1 MLPLDQRKENVLIE
15 DEIKRSYLDYAMS
28 VIIGRALPEVR
39 DGLKPVHR
47 RVLFA
52 MHELKNDFNKAYKKS
67 ARVVGD
73 VIGKYHPHGDTA
85 VYDTIVR
92 MAQDFAMRYG
102 LVDGQGNFGSVDGD
116 APAAMRYTEVRMSK
130 LAHAFLDDLEK
141 ETVEFQDNY
150 DGSMRE
156 PMVLPTKVPNL
167 LVNGSSGIAVGMAT
181 NIPPHNLAEVANA
194 VVAVLDDP
202 AISLEA
208 LMRIIPG
215 PDFPTHGFI
224 YGRQGIREAYSTG
237 RGSIQIRARAN
248 IETHARTKK
257 TAIIVTELP
266 YQVNKARLLER
277 VAELVKDKKID
288 GITDIRDESDRDGM
302 RVVLE
307 IRRDAQPQVVLNQLF
322 KFTQMQTSFG
332 IHLLAIVNNRPEQ
345 LTLKQILNLFINHR
359 REIILKR
366 TVFDLKKAEARAHV
380 LEGLKVA
387 LENLDLTIEL
397 IRAAKNTAEAR
408 ISLMTKL
415 NLSEIQ
421 ANAILEMRLQRL
433 TGLEQN
439 KILDEYRQVLEE
451 IANLRSILGS
461 EERVR
466 HIIRQETMELAAAW
480 SEGRRTEIVSQS
492 EEIDLEDIIA
502 EEEMAVTLTRG
513 GYIKRAPISLYRAQR
528 RGGKGKIAMTTKE
541 EDFVTSLFVASTH
554 SYLLILT
561 NLGRLYWLK
570 VHELP
575 QAGRAT
581 KGKAIVNLV
590 NLQAGEDVAS
600 ILPVREFTE
609 GRYVVLAT
617 QKGIIKKVD
626 LMSFSRPRA
635 GGIIAAQIG
644 DDDRLVA
651 ASLTD
656 GQMDIFLATAQ
667 GKAIRFKEEQVRAM
681 GRTAAGVKGIDV
693 SDDDRVVSMEA
704 VAGSPT
710 LLSVVENGYGKRTRL
725 DEYPLHHRGGKG
737 VITMKTSERNG
748 LVVATLVVDD
758 ADELM
763 LITSF
768 GKIVRTKVSGISVLG
783 RNTQGVKLIDVA
795 AGETLVAVDRMAES
809 DQDEE
814 TAQPTLAFEDGVE
827 ELLEENG
834 DDQA

>member
-1 MLPLDQRKENVLIE
+1 MLPLDQRKENILIE

-47 RVLFA
+47 RILFA
-52 MHELKNDFNKAYKKS
+52 MHELKNDYNKAYKKS

-73 VIGKYHPHGDTA
+73 VIGKYHPHGDSA
-85 VYDTIVR
+85 VYDAIVR
-92 MAQDFAMRYG
+92 MAQDFAMRHV

-130 LAHAFLDDLEK
+130 LAHAFLEDLDK
-141 ETVEFQDNY
+141 ETVDFTDNY
-150 DGSMRE
+150 DGSMQE
-156 PMVLPTKVPNL
+156 PAVLPTKVPNL
-167 LVNGSSGIAVGMAT
+167 LINGSSGIAVGMAT
-181 NIPPHNLAEVANA
+181 NIPPHNMAEVTRGL
-194 VVAVLDDP
+194 VALLDNPD
-202 AISLEA
+202 ITLDE
-208 LMRIIPG
+208 LMRHIPA
-215 PDFPTHGFI
+215 PDFPTRGFI
-224 YGRQGIREAYSTG
+224 YGKQGIREAYEGG
-237 RGSIQIRARAN
+237 RGSLHIRARAN
-248 IETHARTKK
+248 IEIHPRTKK
-257 TAIIVTELP
+257 SAIIVTELP

-277 VAELVKDKKID
+277 IAELVKDKKLD

-332 IHLLAIVNNRPEQ
+332 INMLAIVNNRPEQ
-345 LTLKQILNLFINHR
+345 LGLKQVLSLFIDHR

-380 LEGLKVA
+380 LEGLKIA
-387 LENLDLTIEL
+387 LDNLDRTIAI
-397 IRAAKNTAEAR
+397 IRGAQNPAEAR
-408 ISLMTKL
+408 SGLMGEL
-415 NLSEIQ
+415 NLTEIQ

-439 KILDEYRQVLEE
+439 KIVEEYHQVLAE

-466 HIIRQETMELAAAW
+466 QIIREETLELAQAYP
-480 SEGRRTEIVSQS
+480 EGRRTEIVSHL

-502 EEEMAVTLTRG
+502 EEEMAVTLTHS

-528 RGGKGKIAMTTKE
+528 RGGKGKIGMTTKE
-541 EDFVTSLFVASTH
+541 EDFVSNLFIASTH

-561 NLGRLYWLK
+561 DRGRLYWLK

-590 NLQAGEDVAS
+590 NMQPDEEVAS
-600 ILPVREFTE
+600 ILPVREFME

-617 QKGIIKKVD
+617 RRGIIKKMD
-626 LMSFSRPRA
+626 LMNFARPRA
-635 GGIIAAQIG
+635 GGIIAANIA

-651 ASLTD
+651 GRLTD

-667 GKAIRFKEEQVRAM
+667 GKAIRFKEDQVRAM

-693 SDDDRVVSMEA
+693 GGDDQVVSMEA

-710 LLSVVENGYGKRTRL
+710 LLSVVENGYGKRTQL
-725 DEYPLHHRGGKG
+725 SEYPLHNRGGKG
-737 VITMKTSERNG
+737 VITMKTTERNG
-748 LVVATLVVDD
+748 LVVGALVVDD

-763 LITSF
+763 LISNL
-768 GKIVRTKVSGISVLG
+768 GKIIRTKVSGISVLG

-795 AGETLVAVDRMAES
+795 MSESLVAVARMAEP
-809 DQDEE
+809 DEDDDDI
-814 TAQPTLAFEDGVE
+814 P
-827 ELLEENG
+827 
-834 DDQA
+834 DDQPGLFSEEDDSGNDQS

>member
-1 MLPLDQRKENVLIE
+1 MLPLDQRKENILIE

-47 RVLFA
+47 RILFA
-52 MHELKNDFNKAYKKS
+52 MHELKNDYNKAYKKS

-73 VIGKYHPHGDTA
+73 VIGKYHPHGDSA
-85 VYDTIVR
+85 VYDAIVR
-92 MAQDFAMRYG
+92 MAQDFAMRYV

-130 LAHAFLDDLEK
+130 LAHAFLEDLDK
-141 ETVEFQDNY
+141 ETVDFTDNY
-150 DGSMRE
+150 DGSMQE
-156 PMVLPTKVPNL
+156 PAVLPTKVPNL
-167 LVNGSSGIAVGMAT
+167 LINGSSGIAVGMAT
-181 NIPPHNLAEVANA
+181 NIPPHNMAEVTRGL
-194 VVAVLDDP
+194 VALLDNPD
-202 AISLEA
+202 ITLDE
-208 LMRIIPG
+208 LMRHIPA
-215 PDFPTHGFI
+215 PDFPTRGFI
-224 YGRQGIREAYSTG
+224 YGKQGIREAYEGG
-237 RGSIQIRARAN
+237 RGSLHIRARAN
-248 IETHARTKK
+248 IEIHPRTKK
-257 TAIIVTELP
+257 SAIIVTELP

-277 VAELVKDKKID
+277 IAELVKDKKLD

-332 IHLLAIVNNRPEQ
+332 INMLAIVNNRPEQ
-345 LTLKQILNLFINHR
+345 LGLKQVLSLFIDHR

-380 LEGLKVA
+380 LEGLKIA
-387 LENLDLTIEL
+387 LDNLDRTIAI
-397 IRAAKNTAEAR
+397 IRGAQNPAEAR
-408 ISLMTKL
+408 SGLMGEL
-415 NLSEIQ
+415 NLTEIQ

-439 KILDEYRQVLEE
+439 KIVEEYHQVLAE

-466 HIIRQETMELAAAW
+466 QIIREETLELAQAYP
-480 SEGRRTEIVSQS
+480 EGRRTEIVSHS

-502 EEEMAVTLTRG
+502 EEEMAVTLTHS

-528 RGGKGKIAMTTKE
+528 RGGKGKIGMTTKE
-541 EDFVTSLFVASTH
+541 EDFVSNLFIASTH

-561 NLGRLYWLK
+561 DRGRLYWLK

-590 NLQAGEDVAS
+590 NMQPDEAVAS
-600 ILPVREFTE
+600 ILPVREFME

-617 QKGIIKKVD
+617 RRGIIKKMD
-626 LMSFSRPRA
+626 LMNFARPRA
-635 GGIIAAQIG
+635 GGIIAANIA

-651 ASLTD
+651 GRLTD

-667 GKAIRFKEEQVRAM
+667 GKAIRFKEDQVRAM

-693 SDDDRVVSMEA
+693 GGDDQVVSMEA

-710 LLSVVENGYGKRTRL
+710 LLSVVENGYGKRTQL
-725 DEYPLHHRGGKG
+725 SEYPLHNRGGKG
-737 VITMKTSERNG
+737 VITMKTTERNG
-748 LVVATLVVDD
+748 LVVGALVVDD

-763 LITSF
+763 LISNL
-768 GKIVRTKVSGISVLG
+768 GKIIRTKVSGISVLG

-795 AGETLVAVDRMAES
+795 MSESLVAVARMAEP
-809 DQDEE
+809 DEDDDDI
-814 TAQPTLAFEDGVE
+814 P
-827 ELLEENG
+827 
-834 DDQA
+834 DDQPGLFSEEDDSGNDQS

>member
-1 MLPLDQRKENVLIE
+1 MLPLDQRKENILIE

-47 RVLFA
+47 RILFA
-52 MHELKNDFNKAYKKS
+52 MHELKNDYNKAYKKS

-73 VIGKYHPHGDTA
+73 VIGKYHPHGDSA
-85 VYDTIVR
+85 VYDAIVR
-92 MAQDFAMRYG
+92 MAQDFAMRYV

-130 LAHAFLDDLEK
+130 LAHAFLEDLDK
-141 ETVEFQDNY
+141 ETVDFTDNY
-150 DGSMRE
+150 DGSMQE
-156 PMVLPTKVPNL
+156 PAVLPTKVPNL
-167 LVNGSSGIAVGMAT
+167 LINGSSGIAVGMAT
-181 NIPPHNLAEVANA
+181 NIPPHNMAEVTRGL
-194 VVAVLDDP
+194 VALLDNPD
-202 AISLEA
+202 ITLDE
-208 LMRIIPG
+208 LMRHIPA
-215 PDFPTHGFI
+215 PDFPTRGFI
-224 YGRQGIREAYSTG
+224 YGKQGIREAYEGG
-237 RGSIQIRARAN
+237 RGSLHIRARAN
-248 IETHARTKK
+248 IEIHPRTKK
-257 TAIIVTELP
+257 SAIIVTELP

-277 VAELVKDKKID
+277 IAELVKDKKLD

-332 IHLLAIVNNRPEQ
+332 INMLAIVNNRPEQ
-345 LTLKQILNLFINHR
+345 LGLKQVLSLFIDHR

-380 LEGLKVA
+380 LEGLKIA
-387 LENLDLTIEL
+387 LDNLDRTIAI
-397 IRAAKNTAEAR
+397 IRGAQNPAEAR
-408 ISLMTKL
+408 SGLMGEL
-415 NLSEIQ
+415 NLTEIQ

-439 KILDEYRQVLEE
+439 KIVEEYHQVLAE

-466 HIIRQETMELAAAW
+466 QIIREETLELAQAYP
-480 SEGRRTEIVSQS
+480 EGRRTEIVSHS

-502 EEEMAVTLTRG
+502 EEEMAVTLTHS

-528 RGGKGKIAMTTKE
+528 RGGKGKIGMTTKE
-541 EDFVTSLFVASTH
+541 EDFVSNLFIASTH

-561 NLGRLYWLK
+561 DRGRLYWLK

-590 NLQAGEDVAS
+590 NMQPDEEVAS
-600 ILPVREFTE
+600 ILPVREFME

-617 QKGIIKKVD
+617 RRGIIKKMD
-626 LMSFSRPRA
+626 LMNFARPRA
-635 GGIIAAQIG
+635 GGIIAANIA

-651 ASLTD
+651 GRLTD

-667 GKAIRFKEEQVRAM
+667 GKAIRFKEDQVRAM

-693 SDDDRVVSMEA
+693 GGDDQVVSMEA

-710 LLSVVENGYGKRTRL
+710 LLSVVENGYGKRTQL
-725 DEYPLHHRGGKG
+725 SEYPLHNRGGKG
-737 VITMKTSERNG
+737 VITMKTTERNG
-748 LVVATLVVDD
+748 LVVGALMVDD
-758 ADELM
+758 ADEVM
-763 LITSF
+763 LISNL
-768 GKIVRTKVSGISVLG
+768 GKIIRTKVSGISVLG

-795 AGETLVAVDRMAES
+795 MSESLVAVARMAEP
-809 DQDEE
+809 DEDDDDI
-814 TAQPTLAFEDGVE
+814 P
-827 ELLEENG
+827 
-834 DDQA
+834 DDQPGLFSEEDDSGNDQS